1 MAYHSI
7 IARFTRGLATTLAVG
22 VPIIETLESTAD
34 AEGNRPYREVILHL
48 RNGVISGTTLQ
59 QAINDSTIFPRL
71 LQQMTAIG
79 EESGTRDEMLEI
91 LATYYEAAID
101 SAIDNLTNLL
111 EPLMMAVLGLL
122 VGGLLIAMY
131 LPIFQLGNVV

>member
-1 MAYHSI
+1 M
-7 IARFTRGLATTLAVG
+7 
-22 VPIIETLESTAD
+22 
-34 AEGNRPYREVILHL
+34 
-48 RNGVISGTTLQ
+48 
-59 QAINDSTIFPRL
+59 FPRL
-71 LQQMTAIG
+71 LRQMTAIG
-79 EESGTRDEMLEI
+79 EESGTLDEMLANV
-91 LATYYEAAID
+91 ATYYEAAVD